1 MGIIAGLIP
10 LFLFL
15 LAFAWGLWLIFRKGD
30 MVSQPIKLI
39 GYFAGALIAL
49 AIAGFLVVVIFP
61 AWADQLLG
69 MATKSSDVQSFQQK
83 IEKIFEQGLY
93 TPTPTLTLTLTA
105 QPVLPTTPASTPIS
119 GQSFTSPSTPA
130 PGQVYVVQK
139 GDTLY
144 SIAKKFGVTP
154 ASLQALNNIS
164 DPTKISVGT
173 RLIITK

>member
-39 GYFAGALIAL
+39 GYFAGALLAL

-69 MATKSSDVQSFQQK
+69 LATKSSSVQSFQQK
-83 IEKIFEQGLY
+83 IEVIFQQQITTA
-93 TPTPTLTLTLTA
+93 TPTPTA
-105 QPVLPTTPASTPIS
+105 QPVLPTTPSTPVS
-119 GQSFTSPSTPA
+119 GQSFPSPSTPA
-130 PGQVYVVQK
+130 PGQVYIIQK

-144 SIAKKFGVTP
+144 SIARKFGVTP
-154 ASLQALNNIS
+154 TSLQTLNNIS

-173 RLIITK
+173 RLIISR

>member
-39 GYFAGALIAL
+39 GYFAGALLAL

-69 MATKSSDVQSFQQK
+69 LATKSSSVQSFQQK
-83 IEKIFEQGLY
+83 IEVIFQQQITTA
-93 TPTPTLTLTLTA
+93 TPTPTA
-105 QPVLPTTPASTPIS
+105 QPVLPTTPSTPVS
-119 GQSFTSPSTPA
+119 GQSFPSPSTPA
-130 PGQVYVVQK
+130 PGQVYIIQK

-144 SIAKKFGVTP
+144 SIARKFGVTVQ
-154 ASLQALNNIS
+154 SLQTLNNIS
-164 DPTKISVGT
+164 DPTKISPGA
-173 RLIITK
+173 RLIISK

>member
-39 GYFAGALIAL
+39 GYFAGALLAL

-69 MATKSSDVQSFQQK
+69 LATKSSSVQSFQQK
-83 IEKIFEQGLY
+83 IEVIFQQELT
-93 TPTPTLTLTLTA
+93 TPTPTVTA
-105 QPVLPTTPASTPIS
+105 QPVLPTATASTPVS
-119 GQSFTSPSTPA
+119 GQSFPSPSTPA
-130 PGQVYVVQK
+130 PGQVYVVQR

-144 SIAKKFGVTP
+144 SIARKFGVT
-154 ASLQALNNIS
+154 ATSLQTLNNIS

-173 RLIITK
+173 RLIISR

>member
-39 GYFAGALIAL
+39 GYFAGALLAL

-69 MATKSSDVQSFQQK
+69 LATKSSSVQSFQQK
-83 IEKIFEQGLY
+83 IEVIFQQQIT
-93 TPTPTLTLTLTA
+93 TPTPTLTA
-105 QPVLPTTPASTPIS
+105 PPVLPTTPNTPVS

-130 PGQVYVVQK
+130 PGQVYIVQK

-144 SIAKKFGVTP
+144 SIARKFGVTP
-154 ASLQALNNIS
+154 QSLQTLNNIS

-173 RLIITK
+173 RLIISR